1 MNPMQ
6 IFRRN
11 QQPQS
16 GQQRRA
22 AAVRDADREGQRQI
36 DALRTSRSITAW
48 HRAPAARSWWRSS

>member
-1 MNPMQ
+1 MQ
-6 IFRRN
+6 IFRRT

-36 DALRTSRSITAW
+36 DSHRTSRSTTAW
-48 HRAPAARSWWRSS
+48 HTAPAPRSWWRSS

>member
-1 MNPMQ
+1 MQ

-11 QQPQS
+11 QPQS

-36 DALRTSRSITAW
+36 DAHPTSRSITAW
-48 HRAPAARSWWRSS
+48 HRDPAPRAWWRSS